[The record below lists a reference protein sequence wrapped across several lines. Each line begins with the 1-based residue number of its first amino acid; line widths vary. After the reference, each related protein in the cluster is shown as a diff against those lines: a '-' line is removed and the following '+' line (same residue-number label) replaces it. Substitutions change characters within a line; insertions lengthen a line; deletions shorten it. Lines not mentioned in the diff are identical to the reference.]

1 MPQETVLQLPNKVL
15 TWIIVVFNYHYREID
30 QTKHSS
36 NAFESNTRIECRN
49 CQCQLIVIDSTK
61 ESYFV
66 FCDNP
71 CNINREF
78 SLPIV
83 FYLNDVSR
91 VTHILTTAYFHFI
104 ILERRLIKKF
114 NDEIQIR
121 AHIKFCIFIHSTPMA
136 PIFRSQYVFVF
147 YLRIGWLR
155 ITHYHCRIKS
165 A

>member
-49 CQCQLIVIDSTK
+49 CQYQLIVIDSTK

-91 VTHILTTAYFHFI
+91 VTHILTTAYFHSI
-104 ILERRLIKKF
+104 ILERRLIKNSMMKF
-114 NDEIQIR
+114 KFV
-121 AHIKFCIFIHSTPMA
+121 HISNFVYLYTVHPWHLYLEVNMFSSFIWE
-136 PIFRSQYVFVF
+136 
-147 YLRIGWLR
+147 LGG
-155 ITHYHCRIKS
+155 
-165 A
+165 

>member
-104 ILERRLIKKF
+104 ILERRLIKNSMMKF
-114 NDEIQIR
+114 KFV
-121 AHIKFCIFIHSTPMA
+121 HISNFVYLYTVHLWHLYLEVNMFSSFIWE
-136 PIFRSQYVFVF
+136 
-147 YLRIGWLR
+147 LGG
-155 ITHYHCRIKS
+155 
-165 A
+165 